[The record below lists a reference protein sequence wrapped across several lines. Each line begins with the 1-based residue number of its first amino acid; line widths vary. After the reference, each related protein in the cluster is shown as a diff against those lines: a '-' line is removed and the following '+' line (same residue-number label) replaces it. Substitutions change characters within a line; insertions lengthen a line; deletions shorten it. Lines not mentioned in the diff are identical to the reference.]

1 MESFL
6 QTEGDN
12 CEVKMCKVSVI
23 VPVYNAENF
32 LQNTLNNIQR
42 QSLKDIEIIC
52 VDDGSEDSS
61 ADIIK
66 KFQRQ
71 DIRIRYEYQK
81 NQGAGVARNKGISL
95 AQGEYVAFM
104 DADDGYPNIY
114 SLEKLYLAARKN
126 QALICGGS
134 AKGINQSGYNKRVF
148 EKEGFVWFFDYQFD
162 FLFQRF
168 IFKRSFLEDK
178 NIAFPDLKI
187 YEDPIFLSKA
197 LVEAEKFFAIME
209 EVYLYTGS
217 HQIST
222 INLEKTKDY
231 LRGITQSL
239 HLSSIHQLAGL
250 HRETV
255 ERLEKEACYYAEKY
269 LYDGDQELLY
279 LLLDANAA
287 INREL
292 IGINDTYVLSAV
304 ISMWNAANKYMTLR
318 NVKLI
323 KIIKKLLYIKK

>member
-1 MESFL
+1 M
-6 QTEGDN
+6 
-12 CEVKMCKVSVI
+12 K
-23 VPVYNAENF
+23 
-32 LQNTLNNIQR
+32 
-42 QSLKDIEIIC
+42 
-52 VDDGSEDSS
+52 
-61 ADIIK
+61 
-66 KFQRQ
+66 
-71 DIRIRYEYQK
+71 
-81 NQGAGVARNKGISL
+81 
-95 AQGEYVAFM
+95 
-104 DADDGYPNIY
+104 
-114 SLEKLYLAARKN
+114 
-126 QALICGGS
+126 
-134 AKGINQSGYNKRVF
+134 
-148 EKEGFVWFFDYQFD
+148 KEGFVWFSDYQFD

-323 KIIKKLLYIKK
+323 KIIKNCYILKNKNTFRKHRKDAYERQEGIL